1 MFGKVS
7 GLPASLYEL
16 VQQMG
21 RVDRVGTDA
30 AGMNTYEVHID
41 LSSYVS
47 TYVRIM
53 QCDCET
59 ERRVQLGKLH
69 EVLSMLVLP
78 KTCYHVA
85 IERKFE
91 WEWCPTKDDCGNYCS
106 KCCNNGE
113 EAKNFTKRVKKHG
126 LQALLA
132 DKVKGSELPVKE
144 FMQTLKKWKAA
155 VFHKDDVPGR
165 DVKQVHALALQ
176 LIAARMIALKMKT
189 KSKIGTDKV
198 RKEDLIVF
206 CPNDSRMNEGEEY
219 YRPGYTMDHLWKGFN
234 LCSEVD

>member
-1 MFGKVS
+1 M
-7 GLPASLYEL
+7 
-16 VQQMG
+16 
-21 RVDRVGTDA
+21 
-30 AGMNTYEVHID
+30 
-41 LSSYVS
+41 
-47 TYVRIM
+47 
-53 QCDCET
+53 
-59 ERRVQLGKLH
+59 H

-91 WEWCPTKDDCGNYCS
+91 WEWCPTKDDCGDYCS
-106 KCCNNGE
+106 KCCNNGK
-113 EAKNFTKRVKKHG
+113 EAKDFTKRVNKRG

-132 DKVKGSELPVKE
+132 DKVRSSELPVKE
-144 FMQTLKKWKAA
+144 FMQTLKKWKAT

-165 DVKQVHALALQ
+165 DVKQVHAVALQ

-189 KSKIGTDKV
+189 KSKIGTDKA
-198 RKEDLIVF
+198 RKEDLVVF

-219 YRPGYTMDHLWKGFN
+219 CRPGYTIDRLWKGFI

>member
-1 MFGKVS
+1 M
-7 GLPASLYEL
+7 
-16 VQQMG
+16 
-21 RVDRVGTDA
+21 
-30 AGMNTYEVHID
+30 
-41 LSSYVS
+41 
-47 TYVRIM
+47 
-53 QCDCET
+53 
-59 ERRVQLGKLH
+59 H

-85 IERKFE
+85 IGRKFE
-91 WEWCPTKDDCGNYCS
+91 WEWCPTKEDCGDYCS

-132 DKVKGSELPVKE
+132 DKVRGSELSVKE

-176 LIAARMIALKMKT
+176 LIAARIIALKMKT
-189 KSKIGTDKV
+189 RLKIGTDKV
-198 RKEDLIVF
+198 TKHDLVVF
-206 CPNDSRMNEGEEY
+206 SSNNKRTREGEEY
-219 YRPGYTMDHLWKGFN
+219 CRQGYTVDRLWEGFN
-234 LCSEVD
+234 LCKEVD